1 MPKKRE
7 RAAIYVRESDI
18 GLATDSTTM
27 ESAMNAIRQ
36 YCLKEEYIVE
46 PTHEYR
52 EAISGFSVPYF
63 QRPEL
68 MKVLKAAERKEF
80 DVLVITEVRALSRK
94 GAGEV
99 FLIYEALQKAGC
111 RLETISEKF
120 SDSPVGELVLS
131 WKATYARLEREQSY
145 LRMQRG
151 KADRVAIG
159 KAPNGHAKPVYGYIF
174 VDTDKEAKGAY
185 AFNHTIIYVDSKGRE
200 WSEYKVMCYI
210 FDLLRSGESLH
221 ATARILN
228 ELGIPP
234 RCKAKT
240 GEPHWNASALRN
252 LISHP
257 IYHGEVWAN
266 RFRRYEKQNK
276 KGEMKM
282 LKMDRPREEWIR
294 LPDAP
299 AMIDP
304 QVHEAL
310 LLQVAANRQESL
322 RNNKHDTSEL
332 GLVRAGY
339 CRCSVCGRAMVVE
352 YPSELQQSKGST
364 PGYRCRQTS
373 SSKQGYI
380 HNHNTSIRLSLVDT
394 AVRKKIMEV
403 LKDTAWV
410 RARVAELRKVEKPLL
425 NEEAIK
431 ETVAKL
437 QVELDNLF
445 DLARYATSDKN
456 RERLGLMM
464 QDIERQQREAEG
476 MQFDLSDI
484 EAEQAEIE
492 AEIVKFETWV
502 AKVKP
507 NLTNPHYMET
517 ASYDELRLAVRILG
531 IVVIVDPAQANLE
544 MKERCDIKV
553 TVPAVLGKIEKK
565 SSVSHEPTFRSPVAG
580 LPLRHWK

>member
-36 YCLKEEYIVE
+36 YCRKEEYIVE
-46 PTHEYR
+46 PIHEFR

-68 MKVLKAAERKEF
+68 MKALKAAERKEF

-111 RLETISEKF
+111 RLETITEKF

-159 KAPNGHAKPVYGYIF
+159 KAPNGHAKPVYGYKF

-185 AFNHTIIYVDSKGRE
+185 AFNHTIIYVDSEGTA
-200 WSEYKVMCYI
+200 WSEYSVMV
-210 FDLLRSGESLH
+210 FVFELLAKGESLH
-221 ATARILN
+221 KTARILN
-228 ELGIPP
+228 ERGIPP

-240 GEPHWNASALRN
+240 GEPHWNASALRD
-252 LISHP
+252 LITHP

-266 RFRRYEKQNK
+266 RFRRYEKANRN
-276 KGEMKM
+276 GEMKM
-282 LKMDRPREEWIR
+282 CKEMRPKEEWIR

-299 AMIDP
+299 AIIDAAL
-304 QVHEAL
+304 HEAIL
-310 LLQVAANRQESL
+310 EQVAANKSESL

-339 CRCSVCGRAMVVE
+339 CRCGVCNRSMMVE
-352 YPSELQQSKGST
+352 YPSETQQRKGST
-364 PGYRCRQTS
+364 PGYRCRQQS
-373 SSKQGYI
+373 STHQGYM
-380 HNHNTSIRLSLVDT
+380 HNHNTSIQLSIVDT
-394 AVRKKIMEV
+394 AVRKKIVEV

-410 RARVAELRKVEKPLL
+410 RARVAELRKVEKPPVD
-425 NEEAIK
+425 EQAIK
-431 ETVAKL
+431 ETVEKL
-437 QVELDNLF
+437 QVEMDNLF
-445 DLARYATSDKN
+445 DLARYATNDKN
-456 RERLGLMM
+456 RERLGMMM
-464 QDIERQQREAEG
+464 QDLERQQREAEG
-476 MQFDLSDI
+476 AQFDLADI
-484 EAEQAEIE
+484 EEEQAKIE
-492 AEIVKFETWV
+492 AEIVRFETWV
-502 AKVKP
+502 AKVRP
-507 NLTNPHYMET
+507 NLTNPQYMET
-517 ASYDELRLAVRILG
+517 ASYEELRLAVRVLG
-531 IVVIVDPAQANLE
+531 IVVTVSPLQGASDR
-544 MKERCDIKV
+544 KDRCDIKV
-553 TVPAVLGKIEKK
+553 TVPAVLGKIEK
-565 SSVSHEPTFRSPVAG
+565 SSGVNEPTFRSPVAG